1 MTNPLLTIIGLI
13 LIGDG
18 IVSIAYSTDQRG
30 LTNFGRIARIGIG
43 AIVLN
48 EGIKK

>member
-1 MTNPLLTIIGLI
+1 MTNSLLTIIGLI
-13 LIGDG
+13 IIGDG
-18 IVSIAYSTDQRG
+18 IVSIIYSTDQRG
-30 LTNFGRIARIGIG
+30 LTNFGRIVRIGIG

>member
-1 MTNPLLTIIGLI
+1 MTNPLLTAIGLI
-13 LIGDG
+13 IIGDG

-30 LTNFGRIARIGIG
+30 LTNIGRIIRIGIG